1 MPYRTLARNE
11 HAEQDNAEIASIA
24 RQSRVRVMRVG
35 LVLVAMFAMV
45 FATAVAAVAAAASN
59 RDHEKLHCHKVSIVY
74 EDSIHYG
81 TAPPPPATHTVCE
94 WR

>member
-45 FATAVAAVAAAASN
+45 FATAVAAAARN

>member
-24 RQSRVRVMRVG
+24 RQSRVRVMRVA
-35 LVLVAMFAMV
+35 LVLAAMFIMI
-45 FATAVAAVAAAASN
+45 FASAVAAAESN
-59 RDHEKLHCHKVSIVY
+59 RSHEKLHCYKVTVLY
-74 EDSIHYG
+74 EDSLHTG

-94 WR
+94 WQVPN